1 MAISLDDVL
10 ITDDLACRPSRP
22 PNFEAENRALADLV
36 AAMADSPQVILQKL
50 VETALVLCRADSAGI
65 SVLET
70 GGTAGVLRWAAIAGQ
85 LASNS
90 GGQVPRGCP
99 CPCGMALDRDTSL
112 LFAYPERYFDFGPSA
127 GPQIA
132 EVLVVPFHAEGKPV
146 GALWV
151 MVHTPSR
158 KFDSEDQRLLTSLSR
173 FAAAAYHLKTA
184 AIAAI
189 NARDEVAQILDTTP
203 TGLTRCSRDLRFLS
217 VNPAIAKL
225 LGLPAES
232 IIGRPM
238 VEVLG
243 EKAFEVIRPY
253 IERVLRGERVE
264 YEEEVPYAGGT
275 RFMHIVY
282 TPWFD
287 HEGQV
292 GGWVASGS
300 DITDLHRAT
309 TALREREQR
318 LRLALDASG
327 GGSFN
332 WDVSANRL
340 DWDDRFRAI
349 YGFAPEEPPTAASW
363 GARLHEEDREHVLAL
378 FHEIMHSTARDS
390 WNSTF
395 RIVKPDGT
403 VSWIE
408 SVGRAERNAEGE
420 VTRLTG
426 LELDVTERRRTEEAL
441 RATEARLRVFLE
453 HSPTVSWLKD
463 EEGRHVF
470 VSPSYE
476 SRFGVR
482 RDEWYGKTDFDLWPK
497 AAAEQFW
504 RNDQA
509 VLAADGPLE
518 VLESVPNRDGTISWW
533 LSNKFWFRDASGKRY
548 VGGIGLDVTG
558 RKKAEEA
565 LRQSEERFRLAAEVT
580 GFGTFDYDPVRKH
593 TSISPEFWSILGWPD
608 TGPPADVDVM
618 QFVHPDDLPEFR
630 TMWTA
635 SLEPSGAGHHVVEGR
650 IVRPDG
656 ELRWVHVVSHTF
668 FEGQGE
674 SRRAARIVGTVLDV
688 TQVVRLRQHLEVA
701 LRRTDSELRTIVKAA
716 PIGIVTSDHTGRI
729 TTWNDAA
736 ERIFGYTAED
746 VVGRLNPA
754 IPDEAIPEALLC
766 ISSVLEGA
774 TVQTGGRRIRKDGA
788 VIYVSLVHSPLYD
801 EHGAVRGVITL
812 VQDITEKK
820 NAETALARVRSA
832 LAEVQAEEARRLARD
847 LHDDISQRLALLSFD
862 IDRMATLP
870 QLSRDELAAGFR
882 SCQGK
887 IVDICDGLR
896 QISHR
901 MHPSVLEH
909 LGLPNALKHLCRDF
923 SQREEI
929 PVRFS
934 SDELMYDVPGNISS
948 CLYRVAQEALR
959 NISKHAKAS
968 DAEVKL
974 AITGQ
979 TIQLSIADS
988 GDGFDTSDEKSGLG
1002 LHSMRERVELVG
1014 GGFSIMSGPG
1024 SGTRIVV
1031 SVPLQ
1036 ELPSERSWRDGDV
1049 APQPNEQHI
1058 EPQTK
1063 KCRVLIGDDHPL
1075 FAAGV
1080 AKLLED
1086 LCEVVGTAGDG
1097 LALVKAA
1104 ERLSPDLILLDISM
1118 PVMNGF
1124 DAARQIRKSVPGT
1137 KLLFLTTHSNA
1148 AYADEAF
1155 KSGANGYLVKQAA
1168 SSELRTAIA
1177 AVLDGQQY
1185 RTAAI
1190 ASRSRGNP

>member
-10 ITDDLACRPSRP
+10 ITDDLARRPARA
-22 PNFEAENRALADLV
+22 PNYEAENCALAGLV
-36 AAMADSPQVILQKL
+36 AAMADSPPMILQKL
-50 VETALVLCRADSAGI
+50 VETARDLCCADSAGI
-65 SVLET
+65 SILEP
-70 GGTAGVLRWAAIAGQ
+70 GGSAGVLRWPAIAGQ
-85 LASNS
+85 LASNI
-90 GGQVPRGCP
+90 GGHVPMGT
-99 CPCGMALDRDTSL
+99 CPCGIAIERDASL
-112 LFAYPERYFDFGPSA
+112 LFAYPERYFDFGGGT
-127 GPQIA
+127 GPPIVEA
-132 EVLVVPFHAEGKPV
+132 LVVPFHAGEKPA
-146 GALWV
+146 GTLWV

-158 KFDSEDQRLLTSLSR
+158 KFDTEDQRLLISLSR
-173 FAAAAYHLKTA
+173 FAATAYHWKTA
-184 AIAAI
+184 ALAAI
-189 NARDEVAQILDTTP
+189 SARDEVGQILETTP
-203 TGLTRCSRDLRFLS
+203 TGLTRCGRDLRFLS

-238 VEVLG
+238 IEVLG
-243 EKAFEVIRPY
+243 TKAFEVIRPY
-253 IERVLRGERVE
+253 IERVLQGERVE

-282 TPWFD
+282 TPWID
-287 HEGQV
+287 RDGQV
-292 GGWVASGS
+292 AGWVASGS
-300 DITDLHRAT
+300 DITDLNRAT

-327 GGSFN
+327 GGSWT
-332 WDVSANRL
+332 WDVAAKRL
-340 DWDDRFRAI
+340 DWDDRYRAI
-349 YGFAPEEPPTAASW
+349 YGFTPEEPPAAASW
-363 GARLHEEDREHVLAL
+363 GSRLHEEDREHVLGV
-378 FHEIMHSTARDS
+378 FGEIMNSRTKNS

-395 RIVKPDGT
+395 RIVRPDGT
-403 VSWIE
+403 VSWLE
-408 SVGRAERNAEGE
+408 SVGRAERNAEGD

-426 LELDVTERRRTEEAL
+426 LDLDVTERRRTDEAL

-453 HSPTVSWLKD
+453 NSPTVSWLKD

-470 VSPSYE
+470 VSPTYE

-482 RDEWYGKTDFDLWPK
+482 RDDWYAKTDFDLWPK

-509 VLAADGPLE
+509 VLAANGPLE
-518 VLESVPNRDGTISWW
+518 VLEAVPNPDGTTSWW

-548 VGGIGLDVTG
+548 VGGIGLDVTD
-558 RKKAEEA
+558 RKRAEEA
-565 LRQSEERFRLAAEVT
+565 LRQSEERFRLASEVT
-580 GFGTFDYDPVRKH
+580 GFGTFDYDVVRQH
-593 TSISPEFWSILGWPD
+593 TSFSPEFWSILGWPD
-608 TGPPADVDVM
+608 TGPPAEVDVM
-618 QFVHPDDLPEFR
+618 QFVHPDDLPAFR
-630 TMWTA
+630 TMWTE
-635 SLEPSGAGHHVVEGR
+635 SLEPSGNGHHVVEGR

-656 ELRWVHVVSHTF
+656 ELRWVRVVSHTF
-668 FEGQGE
+668 FEGEGKV
-674 SRRAARIVGTVLDV
+674 RRAVRIVGTVLDV
-688 TQVVRLRQHLEVA
+688 TQVVRLRQHLEMA

-716 PIGIVTSDHTGRI
+716 PIGIVTTDHTGRI

-736 ERIFGYTAED
+736 ERIFGYTADD
-746 VVGRLNPA
+746 VLGRLNPA
-754 IPDEAIPEALLC
+754 IPDEAIPDALLC
-766 ISSVLEGA
+766 IANVLEGA
-774 TVQTGGRRIRKDGA
+774 TVQTGGRRTRKDGS
-788 VIYVSLVHSPLYD
+788 IIHVSLIHSPHYD
-801 EHGAVRGVITL
+801 EHGAVRGIITL
-812 VQDITEKK
+812 VEDITEKK

-862 IDRMATLP
+862 IDRMASLP

-882 SCQGK
+882 SCQAK

-923 SQREEI
+923 SQREEVS
-929 PVRFS
+929 VRFN
-934 SDELMYDVPGNISS
+934 SDELMYDIPGNIGS

-959 NISKHAKAS
+959 NISKHATAL

-974 AITGQ
+974 AVAGQ
-979 TIQLSIADS
+979 NIQLSIADS
-988 GDGFDTSDEKSGLG
+988 GAGFDTAAVNSGLG

-1014 GGFSIMSGPG
+1014 GAFSIVSTPG

-1036 ELPSERSWRDGDV
+1036 ELPSERSWREGDAV
-1049 APQPNEQHI
+1049 PQHNEHI
-1058 EPQTK
+1058 HPQTK
-1063 KCRVLIGDDHPL
+1063 RCRLLIGDDHPL

-1086 LCEVVGTAGDG
+1086 VCEVVGTAGDG
-1097 LALVKAA
+1097 MALVKAA

-1124 DAARQIRKSVPGT
+1124 DAARQIRKSMPGA

-1190 ASRSRGNP
+1190 ANRSRGNP